1 MIYFIIVIIIISF
14 PNVSAQSIKN
24 HKIGF
29 HLGLGYFAT
38 RDNLVSPF
46 IYSGYRFPLQLYYK
60 YEGAKNRHSINLQFN
75 FGETNNSLNN
85 WADEWSAGFSYG
97 YHRFALSFLN
107 NNGKLFIGGIFNNY
121 FSFTSYYF
129 RSYNPNLHY
138 YRDTDTWEL
147 ISSINLSFLG
157 EYFLNKSDK
166 ITLQLIMPVI
176 ANVVRPSYSILP
188 PENILRL
195 KNPNE
200 PSFGDIFNTENIVTV
215 NKYLLINILTSYEV
229 NISDNFNIRWNY
241 SFEYFVITKPL
252 KSNSIISE
260 FGIDLLL
267 LL

>member
-1 MIYFIIVIIIISF
+1 
-14 PNVSAQSIKN
+14 
-24 HKIGF
+24 
-29 HLGLGYFAT
+29 
-38 RDNLVSPF
+38 LVSPF

-60 YEGAKNRHSINLQFN
+60 YEGVNNRHCINLLFN
-75 FGETNNSLNN
+75 IGEINNSLNN

-107 NNGKLFIGGIFNNY
+107 NNGKLFIGGIFNNH

-129 RSYNPNLHY
+129 RSYNPNLNY

-157 EYFLNKSDK
+157 EYYLNKSDK

-188 PENILRL
+188 PDNILRL

-200 PSFGDIFNTENIVTV
+200 PSFGDIFNTENIVTID
-215 NKYLLINILTSYEV
+215 KYLLINILASYEV
-229 NISDNFNIRWNY
+229 NISDYFNIRWNY
-241 SFEYFVITKPL
+241 SFKYSSITKPL
-252 KSNSIISE
+252 KTNSIISE
-260 FGIDLLL
+260 FGIDILLL
-267 LL
+267 L